1 MVAIAII
8 LILISIFL
16 LLKAWNFYKDASNQ
30 KREAEAIVVEK
41 NNLAEVKRAER
52 ESIIKEIQY
61 LELERKRILQEIEQQ
76 TKIMESNISAAKSQ
90 WDAAIKLYK
99 ENYNYAAKQYEYHM
113 EKAYNQIEKD
123 FDLKMLSLD
132 KQKENI
138 EVEIA
143 KLQAALTAGVEA
155 QLREREKEENIDF
168 YKLHI
173 TDQELSDIK
182 TLNAVKAMLF
192 NPVILSKLIWTTYF
206 QKQTTEL
213 CNRVL
218 GVNKICGIYK
228 ITNLLT
234 QQYYIGQSVDVAQRW
249 KDHTKC
255 GLGIEA
261 PATNKLYKAMQED
274 GVWNF
279 SFELMEKCSREE
291 LNEKERLWIE
301 MYQTDKFGYNS
312 TKGNK

>member
-16 LLKAWNFYKDASNQ
+16 LLKAWKFYKDASNQ

-76 TKIMESNISAAKSQ
+76 TKIMESNISASKSQ

-99 ENYNYAAKQYEYHM
+99 ENYNYAAEQYEYHM
-113 EKAYNQIEKD
+113 EEAYNQIEKD
-123 FDLKMLSLD
+123 FDTKMISLD
-132 KQKENI
+132 KQKESI
-138 EVEIA
+138 EAEIA

-228 ITNLLT
+228 ITNLIT

-255 GLGIEA
+255 GLGIDA

>member
-1 MVAIAII
+1 MIAIAII
-8 LILISIFL
+8 LILISAFL

-41 NNLAEVKRAER
+41 NNLVEAKRAER

-90 WDAAIKLYK
+90 WDAAINLYK
-99 ENYNYAAKQYEYHM
+99 ENYNYAAEQYEHHM

-138 EVEIA
+138 EAEIA

-218 GVNKICGIYK
+218 GTNKICGVYK

>member
-16 LLKAWNFYKDASNQ
+16 LLKAWKFYKDASNQ

-41 NNLAEVKRAER
+41 NNLAEAKIAER
-52 ESIIKEIQY
+52 ESILKEIQY

-76 TKIMESNISAAKSQ
+76 TKIMESNLSASKSQ

-99 ENYNYAAKQYEYHM
+99 ENYNYAAEQYEYHM
-113 EKAYNQIEKD
+113 EKAYNQIEKE
-123 FDLKMLSLD
+123 FDAKMLSLD
-132 KQKENI
+132 KQKEDI
-138 EVEIA
+138 EAEIA

>member
-16 LLKAWNFYKDASNQ
+16 LLKAWKFYKDASEQ
-30 KREAEAIVVEK
+30 KKEAEAIVVEK

-61 LELERKRILQEIEQQ
+61 LELERKKILQEIEQQ
-76 TKIMESNISAAKSQ
+76 TKIMESNISASKSQ

-99 ENYNYAAKQYEYHM
+99 ENYNYAAEQYEYHM

-123 FDLKMLSLD
+123 FDTKMLSLD
-132 KQKENI
+132 KQKESI
-138 EVEIA
+138 EAEIA

-213 CNRVL
+213 CHRVL

-228 ITNLLT
+228 ITNLIT

-255 GLGIEA
+255 GLGIDA

>member
-8 LILISIFL
+8 LILISTFL

-76 TKIMESNISAAKSQ
+76 TKIMESNISASKSQ

-99 ENYNYAAKQYEYHM
+99 ENYSYAAEQYEYHM

-123 FDLKMLSLD
+123 FDSKMLSLD

-138 EVEIA
+138 EAEIA

-228 ITNLLT
+228 ITNLIT

-255 GLGIEA
+255 GLGIDA

>member
-8 LILISIFL
+8 LILISTFL
-16 LLKAWNFYKDASNQ
+16 LIKAWNFYKDASEQ
-30 KREAEAIVVEK
+30 KKEAEAIVVEK
-41 NNLAEVKRAER
+41 NNLAEAKKAER

-61 LELERKRILQEIEQQ
+61 LELERKKILQEIEQQ

-99 ENYNYAAKQYEYHM
+99 ENYNYAAEQYEYHM
-113 EKAYNQIEKD
+113 EKAYNQIEKE
-123 FDLKMLSLD
+123 FDAKMLSLD
-132 KQKENI
+132 KQKEDI
-138 EVEIA
+138 KAEIA

>member
-8 LILISIFL
+8 LILISTFL
-16 LLKAWNFYKDASNQ
+16 LFKAWNFYKDASNQ

-41 NNLAEVKRAER
+41 NNLAEAKRAER

-76 TKIMESNISAAKSQ
+76 TKIMESNISASKSQ

-99 ENYNYAAKQYEYHM
+99 ENYNYAAEQYEYYM

-123 FDLKMLSLD
+123 FDSKMISLD

-138 EVEIA
+138 EAEIA

-228 ITNLLT
+228 ITNLIT

-255 GLGIEA
+255 GLGIDA

>member
-1 MVAIAII
+1 MVAIAIV
-8 LILISIFL
+8 LILISTFL
-16 LLKAWNFYKDASNQ
+16 LIKAWNFYKDASEQ
-30 KREAEAIVVEK
+30 KKEAEAIVVEK
-41 NNLAEVKRAER
+41 NNLAEAKKAER

-61 LELERKRILQEIEQQ
+61 LELERKKILQEIEQQ
-76 TKIMESNISAAKSQ
+76 TKIMESNISASKSQ

-99 ENYNYAAKQYEYHM
+99 ENYNYAAEQYEYHM
-113 EKAYNQIEKD
+113 EKAYNQIEKE
-123 FDLKMLSLD
+123 FDAKMLSLD

-138 EVEIA
+138 EAEIA

>member
-8 LILISIFL
+8 LILISAFL

-41 NNLAEVKRAER
+41 NNLAEAKRAER

-90 WDAAIKLYK
+90 WDAAVKLYK
-99 ENYNYAAKQYEYHM
+99 ENYNYAAEQYEYHM
-113 EKAYNQIEKD
+113 EKAYNQIEED

-138 EVEIA
+138 EAEIA

-255 GLGIEA
+255 GLGIDA

>member
-1 MVAIAII
+1 MIAIAII
-8 LILISIFL
+8 LILISVFL
-16 LLKAWNFYKDASNQ
+16 LIKAWNFYKEASNQ

-41 NNLAEVKRAER
+41 NNLAEAKIAER
-52 ESIIKEIQY
+52 ESILKEIQY

-76 TKIMESNISAAKSQ
+76 TKIMESNLSASKSQ

-99 ENYNYAAKQYEYHM
+99 ENYNYAAEQYEYHM

-123 FDLKMLSLD
+123 FDSKMLSLD

-138 EVEIA
+138 EAEIA

>member
-1 MVAIAII
+1 MVAIAIV
-8 LILISIFL
+8 LILISTFL
-16 LLKAWNFYKDASNQ
+16 LFKAWNFYKDASNQ

-41 NNLAEVKRAER
+41 NNLLEVQKVER
-52 ESIIKEIQY
+52 EAILRELQF
-61 LELERKRILQEIEQQ
+61 LENQKKNILYEIEQREFEL
-76 TKIMESNISAAKSQ
+76 KISKANLENALQ
-90 WDAAIKLYK
+90 LYK
-99 ENYNYAAKQYEYHM
+99 DNYSYAAEQYEHHM
-113 EKAYNQIEKD
+113 EEVYNQIEKD
-123 FDLKMLSLD
+123 FDTKMISLD

-138 EVEIA
+138 EAEIA

-228 ITNLLT
+228 ITNLIT

-255 GLGIEA
+255 GLGIDA

>member
-41 NNLAEVKRAER
+41 NNLAEAKIAER
-52 ESIIKEIQY
+52 ESILKEIQY

-76 TKIMESNISAAKSQ
+76 TKIMESNLSAAKSQ

-99 ENYNYAAKQYEYHM
+99 ENYNYAAEQYEYHM

-123 FDLKMLSLD
+123 FDSKMLLLD
-132 KQKENI
+132 KQKENV
-138 EVEIA
+138 EAEIA

-192 NPVILSKLIWTTYF
+192 NPVILSKLIWTAYF

>member
-16 LLKAWNFYKDASNQ
+16 LIKAWNFYKDASEQ
-30 KREAEAIVVEK
+30 KKEAEAIVVEK
-41 NNLAEVKRAER
+41 NNLAEAKRAER

-76 TKIMESNISAAKSQ
+76 TKIMESNISASKSQ

-99 ENYNYAAKQYEYHM
+99 ENYNYAAEQYEYHM

-123 FDLKMLSLD
+123 FDSKMLSLD

-138 EVEIA
+138 EAEIA
-143 KLQAALTAGVEA
+143 KLQTALTAGVEA

-255 GLGIEA
+255 GLGIDA

>member
-1 MVAIAII
+1 MVAIAIV

-30 KREAEAIVVEK
+30 KKEAEAIVVEK
-41 NNLAEVKRAER
+41 NNLAEAKRAER

-76 TKIMESNISAAKSQ
+76 TKIMESNISASKNQ

-99 ENYNYAAKQYEYHM
+99 ENYNYAAEQYEYHM

-132 KQKENI
+132 KQKEDI
-138 EVEIA
+138 EAEIA

-228 ITNLLT
+228 ITNLIT

-249 KDHTKC
+249 KDHAKC
-255 GLGIEA
+255 GLGIDA

>member
-1 MVAIAII
+1 MVAIAIV
-8 LILISIFL
+8 LILISTFL
-16 LLKAWNFYKDASNQ
+16 LFKAWNFYKDASNQ

-41 NNLAEVKRAER
+41 NNLLEVQKVER
-52 ESIIKEIQY
+52 EAILRELQF
-61 LELERKRILQEIEQQ
+61 LENQKKNILYEIEQREFEL
-76 TKIMESNISAAKSQ
+76 KISKANLENALQ
-90 WDAAIKLYK
+90 LYK
-99 ENYNYAAKQYEYHM
+99 DNYSYAAEQYEHHM
-113 EKAYNQIEKD
+113 EEAYNQIEKD
-123 FDLKMLSLD
+123 FDTKMISLD

-138 EVEIA
+138 EAEIA

-228 ITNLLT
+228 ITNLIT

-255 GLGIEA
+255 GLGIDA

>member
-8 LILISIFL
+8 LILISTFL
-16 LLKAWNFYKDASNQ
+16 LLKAWKFYKEASNQ
-30 KREAEAIVVEK
+30 KKEAEAIVVEK

-76 TKIMESNISAAKSQ
+76 TKIMESNISASKSQ

-99 ENYNYAAKQYEYHM
+99 ENYNYAAEQYEYHM

-123 FDLKMLSLD
+123 FDSKMLSLD

-138 EVEIA
+138 EAEIA

-228 ITNLLT
+228 ITNLIT

-255 GLGIEA
+255 GLGIDA

>member
-16 LLKAWNFYKDASNQ
+16 LLKAWKFYKDASNQ

-41 NNLAEVKRAER
+41 NNLAEAKIAER
-52 ESIIKEIQY
+52 ESILKEIQY

-76 TKIMESNISAAKSQ
+76 TKIMESNLSASKSQ

-99 ENYNYAAKQYEYHM
+99 ENYNYAAEQYEYHM

-123 FDLKMLSLD
+123 FDSKMLSLD

-138 EVEIA
+138 EAEIA

>member
-1 MVAIAII
+1 MVAIAIV

-16 LLKAWNFYKDASNQ
+16 LIKAWNFYKDASNQ

-41 NNLAEVKRAER
+41 NNLAEAKRAER

-76 TKIMESNISAAKSQ
+76 TKIMESNISASKSQ

-99 ENYNYAAKQYEYHM
+99 ENYSYAAEQYEHYM

-123 FDLKMLSLD
+123 FDSKMLSLD

-138 EVEIA
+138 EAEIA

-228 ITNLLT
+228 ITNLIT

-255 GLGIEA
+255 GLGIDA

>member
-16 LLKAWNFYKDASNQ
+16 LLKAWKFYKEASNQ
-30 KREAEAIVVEK
+30 KKEAEAIVVEK
-41 NNLAEVKRAER
+41 NYLAEVKRAER

-99 ENYNYAAKQYEYHM
+99 ENYSYAAEQYEYHM

-123 FDLKMLSLD
+123 FDTKMLSLD

-138 EVEIA
+138 EAEIA

-228 ITNLLT
+228 ITNLIT

>member
-16 LLKAWNFYKDASNQ
+16 LLKAWKFYKDASNQ

-41 NNLAEVKRAER
+41 NNLAEAKRAER

-76 TKIMESNISAAKSQ
+76 TKIMESNLSAAKSQ

-99 ENYNYAAKQYEYHM
+99 ENYNYAAEQYEYHM

-123 FDLKMLSLD
+123 FDSKMFSLD

-138 EVEIA
+138 EAEIA

-255 GLGIEA
+255 GLGIDA

>member
-1 MVAIAII
+1 MVAIAIV
-8 LILISIFL
+8 LILISTFL
-16 LLKAWNFYKDASNQ
+16 LIKAWNFYKDASEQ
-30 KREAEAIVVEK
+30 KKEAEAIVVEK

-61 LELERKRILQEIEQQ
+61 LELERKKILQEIEQQ
-76 TKIMESNISAAKSQ
+76 TKIMESNISASKSQ

-99 ENYNYAAKQYEYHM
+99 ENYNYAAEQYEYHM
-113 EKAYNQIEKD
+113 EKAYNQIEKE
-123 FDLKMLSLD
+123 FDAKMLSLD

-138 EVEIA
+138 EAEIA

>member
-1 MVAIAII
+1 
-8 LILISIFL
+8 
-16 LLKAWNFYKDASNQ
+16 
-30 KREAEAIVVEK
+30 
-41 NNLAEVKRAER
+41 
-52 ESIIKEIQY
+52 
-61 LELERKRILQEIEQQ
+61 
-76 TKIMESNISAAKSQ
+76 MESNISASKSQ
-90 WDAAIKLYK
+90 WDAAIELYK
-99 ENYNYAAKQYEYHM
+99 ENYNYAAEQYEYHM

-123 FDLKMLSLD
+123 FDTKMLSLD
-132 KQKENI
+132 KQKESI
-138 EVEIA
+138 EAEIA